1 MRAIGCNGGLCS
13 FRRRIAAGRVGEHP
27 TPPCPSLPATNMPI
41 SSASSDDVAAGSIA
55 TTTLTN
61 VGASPAR
68 AASMTPR
75 LHRAPGTSSRSSA
88 SSSWRPR
95 CVPSYFADDLIQEGG
110 LQIGAV
116 LISRATCYH
125 GRRDR
130 RSAPGINLVG
140 RGVVVTTRRGSFP
153 DRNPN
158 ISMSRASG
166 TASCGASHT
175 MWLHA
180 AARAGVRLI
189 GAVERRDGAV
199 RPGRRRFDGS

>member
-75 LHRAPGTSSRSSA
+75 LRRAPGTSSRSSA

-95 CVPSYFADDLIQEGG
+95 RVPSYLRMI
-110 LQIGAV
+110 
-116 LISRATCYH
+116 
-125 GRRDR
+125 
-130 RSAPGINLVG
+130 
-140 RGVVVTTRRGSFP
+140 
-153 DRNPN
+153 
-158 ISMSRASG
+158 
-166 TASCGASHT
+166 
-175 MWLHA
+175 
-180 AARAGVRLI
+180 
-189 GAVERRDGAV
+189 
-199 RPGRRRFDGS
+199 